1 MEREV
6 FSVKINNY
14 GQMGVNPY
22 QKNMQGFNQAPKSK
36 VKADKVEISA
46 TAKELHQAQWGA
58 ERQEKIKA
66 LKQQIE
72 NGTYQIDVK
81 KTAKGIVDF
90 YFKK

>member
-1 MEREV
+1 
-6 FSVKINNY
+6 VKINNY
-14 GQMGVNPY
+14 GPMGVNPY
-22 QKNMQGFNQAPKSK
+22 QKNMQALNQAPKPK
-36 VKADKVEISA
+36 AKADKVEISA
-46 TAKELHQAQWGA
+46 TAKELHQARWGA

-72 NGTYQIDVK
+72 NGTYQIDVQ

>member
-14 GQMGVNPY
+14 GPMGVNPY
-22 QKNMQGFNQAPKSK
+22 QKNLQGCNQAPKSK
-36 VKADKVEISA
+36 AKADKVEISA

-58 ERQEKIKA
+58 EQQEKIKA

-90 YFKK
+90 YFNK

>member
-1 MEREV
+1 
-6 FSVKINNY
+6 VKINNY
-14 GQMGVNPY
+14 GPMGVNPY
-22 QKNMQGFNQAPKSK
+22 QKNMQALNQAPKPK
-36 VKADKVEISA
+36 AKADKVEISA

-81 KTAKGIVDF
+81 KTVKGIVDY
-90 YFKK
+90 YFNK